1 MVWKLHLSKEEE
13 WQFNYQEVIKYKEK
27 YGTLDIPLDYE
38 VAYDANITIN
48 IGNWLQKQKDKFLT
62 GKLTKEETA
71 KLQMIGIKLQNADSL
86 WNEKLNAARD
96 YYNTYGNLLVESN
109 YKAIIS
115 TGKFNLYQWVEQQRQ
130 LYWENKLPEEE
141 IKIFENL
148 KISWLN
154 LSLEWLRMY
163 NYAKEYYLTNK
174 NLAIVI
180 AYKTYDVKGKSVALG
195 SWYHK
200 QQIDYQDNKLNSLQ
214 IELLNKIGMIWNKS
228 DNHINNFNLCN
239 YYHLSNKLF
248 KNIINRYSFLELNAK
263 ICFCLDN
270 KLHLESENEINPIFT
285 MSSIDLKNEYNVSLE
300 ELIIKYQNRM
310 NLVRR

>member
-38 VAYDANITIN
+38 VAYDDNITIN

-62 GKLTKEETA
+62 GKLAKEEIA

-115 TGKFNLYQWVEQQRQ
+115 TGEFNLYQWVEQQRQ

-148 KISWLN
+148 
-154 LSLEWLRMY
+154 Y
-163 NYAKEYYLTNK
+163 
-174 NLAIVI
+174 
-180 AYKTYDVKGKSVALG
+180 
-195 SWYHK
+195 
-200 QQIDYQDNKLNSLQ
+200 
-214 IELLNKIGMIWNKS
+214 
-228 DNHINNFNLCN
+228 
-239 YYHLSNKLF
+239 
-248 KNIINRYSFLELNAK
+248 
-263 ICFCLDN
+263 LDN
-270 KLHLESENEINPIFT
+270 YI
-285 MSSIDLKNEYNVSLE
+285 Y
-300 ELIIKYQNRM
+300 
-310 NLVRR
+310 LVRQHSLVAMRLSREQSEPSRCEASIMQTNVCHLVR

>member
-38 VAYDANITIN
+38 VAYDANITVN

-62 GKLTKEETA
+62 GKLTKEEIA

-163 NYAKEYYLTNK
+163 NYAKEYYLRSEERR
-174 NLAIVI
+174 V
-180 AYKTYDVKGKSVALG
+180 GKECRSRW
-195 SWYHK
+195 SPYH
-200 QQIDYQDNKLNSLQ
+200 
-214 IELLNKIGMIWNKS
+214 
-228 DNHINNFNLCN
+228 
-239 YYHLSNKLF
+239 
-248 KNIINRYSFLELNAK
+248 
-263 ICFCLDN
+263 
-270 KLHLESENEINPIFT
+270 
-285 MSSIDLKNEYNVSLE
+285 
-300 ELIIKYQNRM
+300 
-310 NLVRR
+310 